1 MLAACHGDEH
11 SRIDVFDEEPIQLRK
26 NVDKGHPSAQVAHR
40 LGVDSV
46 RDQGG
51 TNSVAGNVTDEQAN
65 VLAILRGHQRE
76 VRLRPNAQGIKGVD
90 CSIRSR
96 PVTWERGLFLDACS
110 RVADPPDFHLTFS
123 EAWYLR
129 SRVPLRRAPALKYP

>member
-1 MLAACHGDEH
+1 MPSMPSISPLELKTSVMPSVYRTMRSPGSSCN
-11 SRIDVFDEEPIQLRK
+11 SRLGVVSTASGNTPTIALRK

-65 VLAILRGHQRE
+65 VLAILRVHQRE
-76 VRLRPNAQGIKGVD
+76 VASDRMHRVIKGVD
-90 CSIRSR
+90 AQS
-96 PVTWERGLFLDACS
+96 V
-110 RVADPPDFHLTFS
+110 PDQ
-123 EAWYLR
+123 
-129 SRVPLRRAPALKYP
+129 